1 VSRLGLWSLEG
12 GIVIGACRRGREGGR
27 GGELAVG
34 WWDGGGAASAA
45 GNGVTTRIEQEPEA
59 PA

>member
-1 VSRLGLWSLEG
+1 VPVDE
-12 GIVIGACRRGREGGR
+12 VGRGGR

-34 WWDGGGAASAA
+34 WRDGGGAASAA